1 MKDLLLRH
9 FSRYPKMQMTDMV
22 KLICQSEFAG
32 GHMISSPDDS
42 LQRIAAEYAAVPDNE
57 PAADAFEDIGGGLCR
72 THLAALK
79 QMRISPATV
88 NRLFVAT
95 ANSATG
101 STVSFLQKLRILRQC
116 CEYGLLPFTTAGVDV
131 FITKAQSAKSAP
143 LLHHSD
149 VYRAAYSAAYRV
161 VKSAYARFILAFSR
175 IDALLESGQPL
186 TIAIDGGAASGKSTL
201 AALFAD
207 IYDCNVFHMDD
218 FFLPPERKT
227 QTRLAEPGGNVDYE
241 RFAAEVGKGLKSGG
255 TFSYRPY
262 NCKTGGFKETVTVSP
277 KALNI
282 VEGVYSLHPTLA
294 GLYGFRLF
302 LKTDTSTQTERIRKR
317 SGEDMLPRFINEWIP
332 LENAY
337 FEKLGIEQAC
347 DLVFKT

>member
-1 MKDLLLRH
+1 MKSLLLRQ
-9 FSRYPKMQMTDMV
+9 FSRYPQMQLTDML

-32 GHMISSPDDS
+32 GHMISSPSDS
-42 LQRIAAEYAAVPDNE
+42 LQWLEAEYAAVQNGME
-57 PAADAFEDIGGGLCR
+57 TADAFEDIGGSLCR
-72 THLAALK
+72 AHIGALK
-79 QMRISPATV
+79 RMQISPSTV

-95 ANSATG
+95 ANSTTG
-101 STVSFLQKLRILRQC
+101 SMASFTQKLRVLRQC
-116 CEYGLLPFTTAGVDV
+116 CEDGLLPFTTAGVN
-131 FITKAQSAKSAP
+131 IIISKAQSAKSAP

-149 VYRAAYSAAYRV
+149 VYRAAYSPAYRV
-161 VKSAYARFILAFSR
+161 IKSAYARFIHAFSR
-175 IDALLESGQPL
+175 IDALLESGRPL
-186 TIAIDGGAASGKSTL
+186 TVAIDGGAASGKSTL

-218 FFLPPERKT
+218 FFLPPERKM
-227 QTRLAEPGGNVDYE
+227 QARLAEPGGNVDYE
-241 RFAAEVGKGLKSGG
+241 RFASEIANGLKGGG
-255 TFSYRPY
+255 TFSYRAY
-262 NCKTGGFKETVTVSP
+262 NCRTGGFKETVTVSP

-294 GLYGFRLF
+294 DIYDLKLF
-302 LKTDTSTQTERIRKR
+302 LKTDANTQTERIRQR

-337 FEKLGIEQAC
+337 FEKLDIEQAC